1 VVATTAKGEARR
13 TALQDAVIRVL
24 EHGGPGTITHRAVTA
39 EAGVP
44 LAAATYY
51 FANIDDLVV
60 SALLRVTAQQVA
72 MFAPLTRGRGSRQPR
87 GGSAPLG
94 LWLSGIRNRTP
105 RTAPPRDA
113 PRQPA
118 GSGRALVPRWRM

>member
-1 VVATTAKGEARR
+1 MVATTTRGEARR

-24 EHGGPGTITHRAVTA
+24 EHGGPGTVTHRAVTA

-60 SALLRVTAQQVA
+60 SALLGVTTQQVA
-72 MFAPLTRGRGSRQPR
+72 MFAPPSGGGGLANLAAVLHHWVYGSRA
-87 GGSAPLG
+87 SAE
-94 LWLSGIRNRTP
+94 LWY
-105 RTAPPRDA
+105 
-113 PRQPA
+113 
-118 GSGRALVPRWRM
+118 RA